1 VLACFSEIKN
11 GVHMAL
17 MTATDS
23 RSESRSESRNVY
35 MPRENKTLSLVKTS
49 RTRRMNDLQT
59 SLMRRIS
66 IRFWP

>member
-1 VLACFSEIKN
+1 MIRKILTLISF
-11 GVHMAL
+11 G
-17 MTATDS
+17 
-23 RSESRSESRNVY
+23 
-35 MPRENKTLSLVKTS
+35 LSLVKTS